1 MPPSAV
7 TFTFAA
13 LAPCSGVDISDE
25 EYQAILREFEHRTLD
40 LLSMNLS
47 AHLRN
52 TISKKNLQQWLDE
65 PDSPFEIE
73 WRFHFRGT
81 DLRQVLGRLRRN
93 TSVSP

>member
-1 MPPSAV
+1 MGAGS
-7 TFTFAA
+7 FTFKGWRPA
-13 LAPCSGVDISDE
+13 SGVDISDG
-25 EYQAILREFEHRTLD
+25 EYLAILEEFERRTLD

-73 WRFHFRGT
+73 WRFHFRGN

-93 TSVSP
+93 TGIPP

>member
-1 MPPSAV
+1 
-7 TFTFAA
+7 
-13 LAPCSGVDISDE
+13 VDISDG
-25 EYQAILREFEHRTLD
+25 EYQAILQEFERRTLD

-73 WRFHFRGT
+73 WRFHFRGN
-81 DLRQVLGRLRRN
+81 DLRQVLGRLRRGEAA
-93 TSVSP
+93 THSGSEATKD